1 MLWKTHI
8 RISNEVLRRLDINLP
23 SDVYS
28 RFKEGLLAPDQ
39 WQDYPHHYGK
49 SGAIQYNLQHSRQY
63 FLQNNQKEA
72 FYYLGVALHY
82 IQDAYTSIISYNSPH
97 NREWHHN
104 YEQSIEDA
112 DFVFNVENTIH
123 NFFQDDEYQLNR
135 YSNIVNQLSQNI
147 QGKYDTI
154 RIATLV
160 GATQSQQTGKPKVD
174 LNLALKAC
182 LVVTES
188 VISSKNNSQ
197 LDLDLKQSALR
208 HETLLHEAELDSSKE
223 IISLT
228 GEVEELKRKRITK
241 SGFILKLKNGFLRI
255 RIKVKELHLD
265 NKYKE
270 YLQKKHL
277 LRVYA
282 NYRNETNRI
291 ISQRIDWYNYVIPEL
306 NLSIVKNE
314 LIPIQEASRIF
325 GGAVIELVNSGKINS
340 YRIGNHGVIVR
351 RELNSILA

>member
-23 SDVYS
+23 IDVYS
-28 RFKEGLLAPDQ
+28 RFKEGLLVPDQ

-49 SGAIQYNLQHSRQY
+49 SSVIQNNLLHARQY
-63 FLQNNQKEA
+63 FLQNNQQEV

-82 IQDAYTSIISYNSPH
+82 IQDAYTSIISYNNPH
-97 NREWHHN
+97 NQEWHHN

-112 DFVFNVENTIH
+112 DFVFNVENIIH
-123 NFFQDDEYQLNR
+123 NFFQDNDYQLSR
-135 YSNIVNQLSQNI
+135 YSNIAHQLSLKVE
-147 QGKYDTI
+147 GKYGTI
-154 RIATLV
+154 RAATLV
-160 GATQSQQTGKPKVD
+160 GVTQSQQTGKPKVD

-182 LVVTES
+182 IVVTES

-197 LDLDLKQSALR
+197 LDLALKQLVLR
-208 HETLLHEAELDSSKE
+208 YENLLHEAELYSSKE

-228 GEVEELKRKRITK
+228 GEVENLKRKRLTK
-241 SGFILKLKNGFLRI
+241 SGVIVKLKNGFLSL
-255 RIKVKELHLD
+255 RIKVKELHLN

-270 YLQKKHL
+270 YIQKKHL
-277 LRVYA
+277 LRVYV
-282 NYRNETNRI
+282 NYRNETGGI
-291 ISQRIDWYNYVIPEL
+291 ISPHVGWYNYLIPEL
-306 NLSIVKNE
+306 NFDIVKNE
-314 LIPIQEASRIF
+314 LIPIQEASKIF
-325 GGAVIELVNSGKINS
+325 GGSLIELVNSGKINS

>member
-8 RISNEVLRRLDINLP
+8 RISNEVLRRLNINLP

-49 SGAIQYNLQHSRQY
+49 SGAIQYNLQRARQY
-63 FLQNNQKEA
+63 FLQNSQQEA

-97 NREWHHN
+97 NQEWHHN

-123 NFFQDDEYQLNR
+123 NFFQDNEYQLNR
-135 YSNIVNQLSQNI
+135 YSNIANQLSQNI
-147 QGKYDTI
+147 QGKYGTI

-160 GATQSQQTGKPKVD
+160 GAIQSQQTGKPKVD
-174 LNLALKAC
+174 LNLALKTC
-182 LVVTES
+182 IVVTES

-197 LDLDLKQSALR
+197 LDLALKQSVLR
-208 HETLLHEAELDSSKE
+208 HETLLHETELDTSKE

-228 GEVEELKRKRITK
+228 GEVEKLKRNRVTK
-241 SGFILKLKNGFLRI
+241 SAFIVKLKNGFLSL
-255 RIKVKELHLD
+255 RIKVKELQLN
-265 NKYKE
+265 NKYKG

-282 NYRNETNRI
+282 NYRNETNGI
-291 ISQRIDWYNYVIPEL
+291 ISPHIGWYNYVIPEL
-306 NLSIVKNE
+306 NLNRVKNE

-325 GGAVIELVNSGKINS
+325 GGSLIELVNSGKINS
-340 YRIGNHGVIVR
+340 YRIGNQGIIVR
-351 RELNSILA
+351 SELNSIVA